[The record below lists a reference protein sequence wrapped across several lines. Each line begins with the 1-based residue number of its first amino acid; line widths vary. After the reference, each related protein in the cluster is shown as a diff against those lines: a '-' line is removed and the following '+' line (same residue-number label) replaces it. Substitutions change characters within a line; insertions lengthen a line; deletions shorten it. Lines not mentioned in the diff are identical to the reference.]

1 MKKILI
7 TGANGQLGRRLV
19 KEFTKNIKSKAIGR
33 EIVKSTTPGQ
43 MIIKIV
49 NDEIENVLGDKYEEI
64 NLKSQP
70 PVSIL
75 VVGLQGSGKTTT
87 TAKLA
92 KFIVQNFTKK
102 VLLVSLDT
110 SRPAAQDQLKI
121 LADSIKI
128 TCLPINHLEGHI
140 FSNFLAYKNLDYPFI
155 CLLVS
160 GGHTQLWLICGI
172 GNYKLLGETR
182 DDAAGEAFDK
192 GARILGLGYPGGP
205 EIEKHAKKGNP
216 NKIYFPR
223 SLLTKDSLEF
233 SFSGLKTSLLYFMD
247 DFKENSEINKYDVVA
262 SYQQAIIET
271 LVEKVK
277 RALNQTRTQTCVIA
291 GGVAANKSL
300 RKSLN
305 YSLHGKKIIYPDL
318 SFCTDNA
325 AMISY
330 LREIK
335 FRNNKQYPL
344 DFSVIPN
351 QKLV

>member
-1 MKKILI
+1 MIILGIETSCDETAASICHDGKILSNVVSRQVI
-7 TGANGQLGRRLV
+7 HSKFGGVVPEIASREHELLLNTVVNEAVVLAKCSKSDIDAIAVTQGPGLTGALLTGISFAKGLG
-19 KEFTKNIKSKAIGR
+19 
-33 EIVKSTTPGQ
+33 
-43 MIIKIV
+43 
-49 NDEIENVLGDKYEEI
+49 
-64 NLKSQP
+64 
-70 PVSIL
+70 
-75 VVGLQGSGKTTT
+75 VGLE
-87 TAKLA
+87 
-92 KFIVQNFTKK
+92 IPV
-102 VLLVSLDT
+102 
-110 SRPAAQDQLKI
+110 I
-121 LADSIKI
+121 
-128 TCLPINHLEGHI
+128 PINHLEGHI
-140 FSNFLAYKNLDYPFI
+140 FSNFLACKNLDYPFI

-223 SLLTKDSLEF
+223 SLLTKNSLEF

-247 DFKENSEINKYDVVA
+247 DFKENSKVNKYDVVA

-305 YSLHGKKIIYPDL
+305 SSLRGKKIIYPDL

-330 LREIK
+330 LGEIK

-351 QKLV
+351 QKLD